1 MGERVPGAAAA
12 EPALSG
18 EAGAALADQPASA
31 EPAPAHLSAPA
42 AEPAL
47 ARALSPGAFLLIVD
61 PQAIFADPRSDWYS
75 PFWAE
80 YEPRILELARAFKDR
95 VIVTRWLP
103 TADRSTAWGDYFK
116 AWPFADVPADDPL
129 YALLPGFAELSPHP
143 VVDEPT
149 FGKWGPQLQRVL
161 AAAGGEGRSARVDPT
176 GAGSAATGVAPAGAG
191 GASTATGDVSTGD
204 VSTPT
209 GGAPVPDLVVTGV
222 STDCCVISTV
232 LPAADAGARITV
244 VTDACAASTVENGAA
259 ATHVMSLYP
268 PQVQLASTAQV
279 LASLP

>member
-12 EPALSG
+12 EPAL
-18 EAGAALADQPASA
+18 ADQPV
-31 EPAPAHLSAPA
+31 PA

-80 YEPRILELARAFKDR
+80 CEPRILELARAFKDR

-103 TADRSTAWGDYFK
+103 TADRSTAWGDYFN

-176 GAGSAATGVAPAGAG
+176 GADPAGRASASGGVGSTGGGSAATGVAPAGAG
-191 GASTATGDVSTGD
+191 SASTATGDVSTGD

-244 VTDACAASTVENGAA
+244 VTDACAASTAENGAA